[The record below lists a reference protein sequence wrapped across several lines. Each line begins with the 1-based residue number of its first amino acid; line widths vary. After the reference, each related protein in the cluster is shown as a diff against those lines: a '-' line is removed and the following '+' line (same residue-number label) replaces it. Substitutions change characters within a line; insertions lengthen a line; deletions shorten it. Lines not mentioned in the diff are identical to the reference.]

1 MVIADLFQLNK
12 DYGEIIYIA
21 GREGGNRQILDID
34 ILELPDGMYW
44 VKEGD
49 FIITMGYFFTV
60 SEVKFENFIR
70 MLIRNKA
77 SGLGIKLGRF
87 FDSIPENALKLAEK
101 NNFPV
106 INYPLHMSYKS
117 MTKPVLNYLL
127 GEENYTSYTLKLYKK
142 ELNSLVEEK
151 YEIGVITEHL
161 KRNINHDIFLMWEN
175 VSGFI
180 YKTIENG
187 SHEVKEIL
195 EQNRFGLAYSS
206 NGKECK
212 CGKEKFRFYRIGDKE
227 QILAFLCVLE
237 KDMRPLTDADVEM
250 IRETIPYILIYLYSE
265 TRLGQYA
272 TRSKENFFMNI
283 IDGNYANR
291 EQEMSGDAK
300 TLGIIQKRP
309 RCIAGVPITGM
320 TTTEA
325 DRIYRKV
332 GVYLDACQLPYT
344 LFSNADTVYMI
355 TVLKDGADTA
365 KTLDRYFNAL
375 ARDLQESFRNNKIHL
390 CISKVHLHLKD
401 LAYAYEEFK
410 YMAERQLSDKKSV
423 YYYEDFM
430 MDHLLLDIKNRTVV
444 CHMCEDV
451 IAKIDHYDRNNK
463 SDMNNTLRM
472 LAANDFNLTQTA
484 EKMFLHRNTLYKRIE
499 KIEKLLG
506 FNLNNAET
514 KLMLQLVMKLDEM
527 NQKNN

>member
-12 DYGEIIYIA
+12 DYGEITYIA
-21 GREGGNRQILDID
+21 GRGGSKRQILDID

-101 NNFPV
+101 NDFPV

-117 MTKPVLNYLL
+117 MTKPVLNYIL
-127 GEENYTSYTLKLYKK
+127 GEENYTGYTLKLYKK
-142 ELNSLVEEK
+142 DLNSLVEEK
-151 YEIGVITEHL
+151 YEIGAIIEHL

-180 YKTIENG
+180 YKTVESG

-212 CGKEKFRFYRIGDKE
+212 CGKERFRIYRIGDKE

-237 KDMRPLTDADVEM
+237 KDTRPLADTDVEM
-250 IRETIPYILIYLYSE
+250 IKETLPYILIYLYSE

-272 TRSKENFFMNI
+272 TRSKENFFMNV
-283 IDGNYANR
+283 IDGNYENK
-291 EQEMSGDAK
+291 EQEMAEDAK
-300 TLGIIQKRP
+300 DLGIIPKRP
-309 RCIAGVPITGM
+309 RCFAGISIAGM
-320 TTTEA
+320 TTAET

-332 GVYLDACQLPYT
+332 GVYLDACQLSYT
-344 LFSNADTVYMI
+344 LYSNSGSVYMI
-355 TVLKDGADTA
+355 MALKNGTDTA
-365 KTLDRYFNAL
+365 KTLDKYFNAL
-375 ARDLQESFRNNKIHL
+375 ARDLQESFRNNKIYL
-390 CISKVHLHLKD
+390 CISKVHLYLKD

-410 YMAERQLSDKKSV
+410 YLAERQLSDGKPV
-423 YYYEDFM
+423 YYYEDYM

-444 CHMCEDV
+444 SHMYEDV
-451 IAKIDHYDRNNK
+451 IAKIDTYDRNNK
-463 SDMNNTLRM
+463 SNMKYMLRM
-472 LAANDFNLTQTA
+472 LAANDFNLTQTS
-484 EKMFLHRNTLYKRIE
+484 EKMFLHRNTVYKRTE

-514 KLMLQLVMKLDEM
+514 MLMLQLVMKLDEM
-527 NQKNN
+527 NQ